1 VLAYSTISQLGY
13 MFLGCGVG
21 AFAAGMFHVTTHAF
35 FKALLFLGAGSVI
48 HALAGEQDM
57 RKMGGLAKRIPIT
70 YWTMVM
76 GWLAICGVPGFSGF
90 FSKDEILGYAAGY
103 SQIGTLLY
111 ALGLLTAILTAFYMS
126 RLMWKTFWTNPRFNE
141 VERVAHGHGGGHG
154 TAHNTHSDT
163 QVTHAP
169 HAQGGVHESP
179 PSMWAVLVILAVLS
193 VIGGYIGL
201 PGNNRFERFLE
212 PAVAKY
218 AVHHGVPISVG
229 MLLGT
234 VAAAIGIG
242 LAWNFY
248 SKRRETGEL
257 LAPEQKATNPL
268 YQGSL
273 NLWYVD
279 SFFYRIFVSGG
290 GAVATVL
297 WRWIDQGLIDGLV
310 NALAA
315 ITAFL
320 SEAFRRLQTGYVRT
334 YALSMLV
341 GVVAV
346 VVGIMWGVL
355 RH

>member
-1 VLAYSTISQLGY
+1 
-13 MFLGCGVG
+13 
-21 AFAAGMFHVTTHAF
+21 
-35 FKALLFLGAGSVI
+35 
-48 HALAGEQDM
+48 M

-103 SQIGTLLY
+103 PQVGMLLY
-111 ALGLLTAILTAFYMS
+111 TLGLLTAALTAFYMS

-141 VERVAHGHGGGHG
+141 AERAGHGHSGGHG
-154 TAHNTHSDT
+154 ASHSAHSD
-163 QVTHAP
+163 VPGDAHAE
-169 HAQGGVHESP
+169 HGHGGVHESP
-179 PSMWAVLVILAVLS
+179 PSMWVVLVILAVLS

-201 PGNNRFERFLE
+201 PGNNLFEKFLE
-212 PAVAKY
+212 PAVASY
-218 AVHHGVPISVG
+218 DIHHGVPISAG

-234 VAAAIGIG
+234 IAAAVGIG

-257 LAPEQKATNPL
+257 LTPEQKAVNPL

-279 SFFYRIFVSGG
+279 GFFYRVFVTWG
-290 GAVATVL
+290 GAVGTVI

-320 SEAFRRLQTGYVRT
+320 SQAFRRVQTGYVRA
-334 YALSMLV
+334 YALSMLI
-341 GVVAV
+341 GVIAV
-346 VVGIMWGVL
+346 VIGLLWGAL
-355 RH
+355 KH